1 LRKPRNEVPREGGC
15 WGGDGMSVVIGE
27 EVTLQG
33 NNGRLYTPEEKAKKI
48 KSELARLR
56 KVFADIPE
64 DKRRIADGLMQEA
77 AFMRVTL
84 EETRE
89 IIDREGVIE
98 LFEQGAQRFLREH
111 PATKVYASLV
121 NRYSAVIKQLI
132 DLLPDNKGADNGA
145 DELMEFVKKR
155 MRI

>member
-1 LRKPRNEVPREGGC
+1 LRKPRNGIAREGVPM
-15 WGGDGMSVVIGE
+15 DADF
-27 EVTLQG
+27 
-33 NNGRLYTPEEKAKKI
+33 GRLYTPEEKAKKI
-48 KSELARLR
+48 KSELTRLR

-98 LFEQGAQRFLREH
+98 RFEQGAQKFLREH
-111 PATKVYASLV
+111 PATKVYAAMI
-121 NRYSAVIKQLI
+121 NRYTAVVKQLV
-132 DLLPDNKGADNGA
+132 DLLPANAKGKVEA
-145 DELMEFVKKR
+145 DELMEFVKNR
-155 MRI
+155 TR

>member
-1 LRKPRNEVPREGGC
+1 VAGKNGAEVIEFPVEDSRT
-15 WGGDGMSVVIGE
+15 S
-27 EVTLQG
+27 T
-33 NNGRLYTPEEKAKKI
+33 TEEKAKKI
-48 KSELARLR
+48 KAELTRLK
-56 KVFADIPE
+56 KVFKDLPE
-64 DKRRIADGLMQEA
+64 DKRKIVDGLIQEA
-77 AFMRVTL
+77 AFMRATL

-132 DLLPDNKGADNGA
+132 DLLPDSKGADNGA

-155 MRI
+155 MR

>member
-1 LRKPRNEVPREGGC
+1 
-15 WGGDGMSVVIGE
+15 MSVVIGE

-48 KSELARLR
+48 ENELTRLR

-64 DKRRIADGLMQEA
+64 DKQRIADGLMQEA

-98 LFEQGAQRFLREH
+98 RFEQGAQKFLREH
-111 PATKVYASLV
+111 PATKVYASLI
-121 NRYSAVIKQLI
+121 NRYSAVVKQLI
-132 DLLPDNKGADNGA
+132 DLLPDGEKSKDEA
-145 DELMEFVKKR
+145 DELMAFVKRRSK
-155 MRI
+155 

>member
-1 LRKPRNEVPREGGC
+1 VARKNGAEVIDFPVEDSRT
-15 WGGDGMSVVIGE
+15 SAA
-27 EVTLQG
+27 
-33 NNGRLYTPEEKAKKI
+33 EEKAKKI
-48 KSELARLR
+48 KTEMTRLK
-56 KVFADIPE
+56 KVFKGLPE
-64 DKRRIADGLMQEA
+64 DKRRIVDGLIQEA
-77 AFMRVTL
+77 AFMRATL

-89 IIDREGVIE
+89 IVDREGVIE

-132 DLLPDNKGADNGA
+132 DLLPDSKGADNGA

-155 MRI
+155 MR

>member
-1 LRKPRNEVPREGGC
+1 MARKKSTEVIDFPVEDSRT
-15 WGGDGMSVVIGE
+15 SA
-27 EVTLQG
+27 T
-33 NNGRLYTPEEKAKKI
+33 EEKAKKI
-48 KSELARLR
+48 KTELTRLK
-56 KVFADIPE
+56 KVFKDLPE
-64 DKRRIADGLMQEA
+64 DKRKIVDGLIQEA
-77 AFMRVTL
+77 AFMRATL
-84 EETRE
+84 EETRG

-98 LFEQGAQRFLREH
+98 LFEQGVQRFLREH

-155 MRI
+155 MH

>member
-1 LRKPRNEVPREGGC
+1 MARKNGAEVIDFPA
-15 WGGDGMSVVIGE
+15 GDSRTSV
-27 EVTLQG
+27 T
-33 NNGRLYTPEEKAKKI
+33 EEKAKKI
-48 KSELARLR
+48 KTELTRLK
-56 KVFADIPE
+56 KVFKDLPE
-64 DKRRIADGLMQEA
+64 DKRKIVDGLIQEA
-77 AFMRVTL
+77 AFMRATL

-132 DLLPDNKGADNGA
+132 DLLPDSKGVDNGA

-155 MRI
+155 MR

>member
-1 LRKPRNEVPREGGC
+1 MAGKNGAEVIDFPVEDSRT
-15 WGGDGMSVVIGE
+15 SA
-27 EVTLQG
+27 T
-33 NNGRLYTPEEKAKKI
+33 EEKAKKI
-48 KSELARLR
+48 KAELTRLK
-56 KVFADIPE
+56 KVFKDLPE
-64 DKRRIADGLMQEA
+64 DKRRIVDGLIQEA
-77 AFMRVTL
+77 AFMRATL

-111 PATKVYASLV
+111 PATKVYAALV

-155 MRI
+155 MR

>member
-1 LRKPRNEVPREGGC
+1 MARKNGAEVVDFPVEDSRT
-15 WGGDGMSVVIGE
+15 S
-27 EVTLQG
+27 T
-33 NNGRLYTPEEKAKKI
+33 TEEKAKKI
-48 KSELARLR
+48 KTELTRLK
-56 KVFADIPE
+56 KVFKDLPE
-64 DKRRIADGLMQEA
+64 DKRRIVGGLIQEA
-77 AFMRVTL
+77 AFMRATL

-98 LFEQGAQRFLREH
+98 LFEQGSQRFLREH

-155 MRI
+155 MR